1 VPSLLPRTPRAR
13 ERGAP
18 ALTPARRGKG
28 EGAIYQRADGRWVA
42 SLTVSTPGT
51 KRKRR
56 TLYGRTR
63 KEAQIKLRRAMRE
76 RDQGV
81 QTSGTL
87 TVEKWMTYWLDVICI
102 ERELKVNTLKSH
114 RSKVEQYIV
123 PAIGRHRL
131 DRLEP
136 EHVRAMYA
144 DMRKRGLAPATRR
157 QTHAILRRALMVAQR
172 EGKVTRNVA
181 TLLDPPKVPSN
192 KRMVR
197 LSRGDARKILATENL
212 RAHVALMGLRQG
224 EALALRWSDVDLELG
239 TLEVSRSL
247 ARKPGVG
254 LVFGTP
260 KSEAGNRLV
269 PIPPRT
275 LALFKL
281 AAFDALGVFDGP
293 APDNLVFHNGHGQP
307 RDPHADWRE
316 WKNLLA
322 ELDIPHVPLH
332 VARNT
337 ASSLLEELGY
347 PDRLVAEILGQST
360 VTTTRRYQTGSEET
374 HREMV
379 DALERYMLEG

>member
-1 VPSLLPRTPRAR
+1 M
-13 ERGAP
+13 
-18 ALTPARRGKG
+18 TPARRGKG

-144 DMRKRGLAPATRR
+144 DMRKKGLAPATLR

-197 LSRGDARKILATENL
+197 LSRADARKILATENL

-224 EALALRWSDVDLELG
+224 EALALHWSDVDLDLG

-247 ARKPGVG
+247 ARQPGVG

-275 LALFKL
+275 LALFNL
-281 AAFDALGVFDGP
+281 AAWELPKEPHKLPNAATDETLI
-293 APDNLVFHNGHGQP
+293 FHNGHGQP

-322 ELDIPHVPLH
+322 ELGIDHVPLH

-360 VTTTRRYQTGSEET
+360 VTTTRRYQTGSEDT

>member
-1 VPSLLPRTPRAR
+1 MTP
-13 ERGAP
+13 
-18 ALTPARRGKG
+18 TRRGKG

-123 PAIGRHRL
+123 PAIGQHRL

-144 DMRKRGLAPATRR
+144 DMRKKGLAPATLR

-181 TLLDPPKVPSN
+181 TLLDPPKVPKN
-192 KRMVR
+192 KRMER
-197 LSRGDARKILATENL
+197 LSLADVGKIKATENL
-212 RAHVALMGLRQG
+212 RAHVALLGLRQG
-224 EALALRWSDVDLELG
+224 EALALRWSDVDLDLG

-247 ARKPGVG
+247 ARKPGAG

-260 KSEAGNRLV
+260 KTEAGNRLV
-269 PIPPRT
+269 PIPART

-281 AAFDALGVFDGP
+281 AAFDAAHD
-293 APDNLVFHNGHGQP
+293 LVFHNGHGQP

-316 WKNLLA
+316 WKTLLA
-322 ELDIPHVPLH
+322 ELGIDHVPLH

-337 ASSLLEELGY
+337 AASLWEELGY

-360 VTTTRRYQTGSEET
+360 VTTTRRYQTGSEDT